1 MRRHVDKGILLRLLM
16 GNERYDD
23 RQHFEQ
29 IVLLDRPNLA
39 TTVNGD
45 RQTDRKKE
53 TTKEREHRLDAYC
66 SKKSRERKRLL
77 LIGWIVF

>member
-1 MRRHVDKGILLRLLM
+1 MATREFLRLLM

-29 IVLLDRPNLA
+29 IVLLDRPNVA

-45 RQTDRKKE
+45 RERDD
-53 TTKEREHRLDAYC
+53 ERE
-66 SKKSRERKRLL
+66 REGNTDSMHTVRRNHGK
-77 LIGWIVF
+77 GND

>member
-1 MRRHVDKGILLRLLM
+1 MLM

-53 TTKEREHRLDAYC
+53 RND
-66 SKKSRERKRLL
+66 ERKGTPTRCILFEEITGKKTIAAHRMDCVL
-77 LIGWIVF
+77 GDEDDR